1 MDFDIYRPYEF
12 HFDQDVYIKELK
24 KALDEHGKTKPADLN
39 KLLKEAGVNDIDY
52 ETVKSYFYGRRVP
65 PFDVFVA
72 ICKSLD
78 LNADKIAIPQS
89 VQTPTYKGEL
99 SDGDAWRKCWECF
112 TNVFYPY
119 ESKDDGAPI
128 GVAEYFNADTY
139 ESDVD
144 EIAAILA
151 RYNYLMQKYHYAE
164 VSEDEFDQLCKFS
177 ARHIVERRGGQAD
190 PQEVVNWI
198 YDCEDPDIVTG
209 FYNKYTLGFYGK
221 SCHSLLEISSTVIDD
236 KLIKYAAQLLP
247 KQDKF
252 GEVKV

>member
-1 MDFDIYRPYEF
+1 MDFDIYKTYKF
-12 HFDQDVYIKELK
+12 DFDQDVYLKELK
-24 KALDEHGKTKPADLN
+24 KALDEHGVNKPSRLN
-39 KLLKEAGVNDIDY
+39 KLLKAAGINDIGY
-52 ETVKSYFYGRRVP
+52 ETVKSYFVGRRVP

-72 ICKSLD
+72 ICKSLG

-89 VQTPTYKGEL
+89 VQTPAYNGEL
-99 SDGDAWRKCWECF
+99 SDDDVWRKCWECF

-119 ESKDDGAPI
+119 EAKDGDDSIDA
-128 GVAEYFNADTY
+128 AEFFNADIY
-139 ESDVD
+139 ERDVD

-164 VSEDEFDQLCKFS
+164 VSEDEFDQLYKFS
-177 ARHIVERRGGQAD
+177 ARHIVERGGGQPD

-198 YDCEDPDIVTG
+198 HDCEDSDIVTE
-209 FYNKYTLGFYGK
+209 FYNHYTLGLYGR
-221 SCHSLLEISSTVIDD
+221 SCHSLLEILSTAIDD
-236 KLIKYAAQLLP
+236 KFIKYAAQLLP